1 MNERSIANFVSS
13 FSYFN
18 TIIDNIDTFN
28 LSDSI
33 LFDFNLFNATF
44 FNSNSINQEKVP
56 AQVEYRIATCN
67 TGNLQECFYQVP
79 EDTRFEV
86 RADFSDNVTG
96 ENLLGSISIGSGFC
110 SGKAVMENLASSN
123 GLSLVDTE
131 DQLVPDTKG
140 LGYQYQ
146 DKSFYKRFHV
156 YPRQNKYD
164 EMF

>member
-1 MNERSIANFVSS
+1 
-13 FSYFN
+13 
-18 TIIDNIDTFN
+18 
-28 LSDSI
+28 
-33 LFDFNLFNATF
+33 
-44 FNSNSINQEKVP
+44 
-56 AQVEYRIATCN
+56 
-67 TGNLQECFYQVP
+67 
-79 EDTRFEV
+79 
-86 RADFSDNVTG
+86 NVTCD
-96 ENLLGSISIGSGFC
+96 NLLGSISIGSGFC

-164 EMF
+164 EIKVSVTDSQGNNTTICIPIHVIPQQVHFRSIGQERTIK